1 MARMVLKATELEKVD
16 VNRIALVPRAANRI
30 PFRVIK
36 SEKGE
41 VMDLYKIARSVF
53 QKSDPKPAVVGA
65 FIGDNFAATIGNLK
79 KADIGFPGDIKKADD
94 DVVLLGKA
102 EATDAVLVKLDDN
115 TLLTVSHL
123 AKSFTDGVPEFV
135 GYTAGSVP
143 SIGLAMDAMVRT
155 IKSEMS
161 KDKVDQKALSALIKQ
176 AAGEFAD
183 FASVM
188 AENLPA
194 SVLKADVLFKGVTQA
209 ASMITG
215 AEEEIDGTKVKKG
228 DGKACDEPDG
238 DEEEDA
244 KGKKKPAF
252 MKGDGQTISPPAA
265 ASGVD
270 DNDDSMEANQKKVT
284 KGEVIADKPVNGSKT
299 SEDFKTAP
307 NNADIEEDPTEGNP
321 KGKTGTKVQEAP
333 KAPSND
339 IEGNPAMKDNNYA
352 MAVHKA
358 EMEALMKGLFSSFA
372 EEMGGQM
379 LGMQK
384 QIATLTKTA
393 SAAMETARKAE
404 EAVNGYVGAEPEA
417 DRVGMRKA
425 DRSAGL
431 PPLLDTG
438 FSRVA

>member
-1 MARMVLKATELEKVD
+1 MARMVLKATELEGVD
-16 VNRIALVPRAANRI
+16 VSRIALVTKAANRLPYRI
-30 PFRVIK
+30 IK
-36 SEKGE
+36 SEEGE

-155 IKSEMS
+155 IKSEMG
-161 KDKVDQKALSALIKQ
+161 KDKLDQKALASLIKQ

-183 FASVM
+183 FAAVM

-215 AEEEIDGTKVKKG
+215 AEDEIDGTKVKKG

-238 DEEEDA
+238 DEDEA

-252 MKGDGQTISPPAA
+252 MKGDGQTITPPAKPSA
-265 ASGVD
+265 VD
-270 DNDDSMEANQKKVT
+270 DNADSMEENQKLA

-321 KGKTGTKVQEAP
+321 KGKTGTKVQDAP
-333 KAPSND
+333 KATSND
-339 IEGNPAMKDNNYA
+339 IEGNPAMQDHNYA
-352 MAVHKA
+352 MQVHKA
-358 EMEALMKGLFSSFA
+358 EMETLMKGLFASFA

-379 LGMQK
+379 HGMQK
-384 QIATLTKTA
+384 QIAALTKTA
-393 SAAMETARKAE
+393 STAMETARKAE

-417 DRVGMRKA
+417 DRVGMRKS
-425 DRSAGL
+425 DRAASL

-438 FSRVA
+438 YSRVA